1 MQAIVTKYLGATN
14 TKPSRIKATSAS
26 GLSLTISY
34 PHELTSD
41 NAHQLA
47 ARKLCDKY
55 GWPNELLGGGLSNSE
70 EVWVMIP
77 THMELKEKQ

>member
-26 GLSLTISY
+26 GLSVTISY

-41 NAHQLA
+41 DAHKRAALA
-47 ARKLCDKY
+47 LCQKY
-55 GWPNELLGGGLSNSE
+55 NWPNELLGGGLSNSQ

-77 THMELKEKQ
+77 KGYKLVEA